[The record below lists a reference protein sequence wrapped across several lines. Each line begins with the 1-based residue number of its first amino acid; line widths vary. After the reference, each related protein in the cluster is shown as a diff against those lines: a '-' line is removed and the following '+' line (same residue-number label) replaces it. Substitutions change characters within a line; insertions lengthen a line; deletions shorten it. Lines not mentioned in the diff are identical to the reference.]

1 MVLPTRTRHPGVLL
15 AVLLSAQFLAQFDF
29 FVVNVTAPALHRDL
43 GAGPTALELI
53 VGGYAFTYAA
63 GMITGGRLGDLVG
76 HRRVFVLGML
86 AFTVTTLLCGLAAN
100 PAQLVL
106 ARLAQG
112 LAGAV
117 MVPQVLAVITR
128 VFPAD
133 ARAAALGWYGVAGG
147 VGSIAGQVFGGL
159 LLRADVLGLGW
170 RVVFLVAVPV
180 GAIAAVLAARLLP
193 SHPDPADRS
202 PADRSPAEP
211 GRRTRL
217 DLPGAL
223 GVAGSLALVLVPL
236 AMGRTQ
242 GWPAWTWLC
251 LAATL
256 PVAVLTG
263 RRQRRLSALGGQ
275 PVLELSL
282 FRVPS
287 YTAGLIA
294 GVAFMGYFASF
305 MFTLTLLLQGGL
317 GLGALG
323 AGLVFA
329 PMGLLYTT
337 TSLLGARL
345 VARHGRPVMV
355 FGGCVTA
362 AGLLLLALRLLAAP
376 QSPGLAWVLGALALV
391 GVGNGLV
398 LPQLVGAAL
407 VGVRPHQAGIG
418 AGMLTTTQQFAGSAG
433 VALIGALFFAVAGDA
448 PTGTDYAAAMTCSA
462 LVDLALI
469 LVVVTLVAVTRR
481 ASRRA
486 APHPVSPR

>member
-1 MVLPTRTRHPGVLL
+1 M
-15 AVLLSAQFLAQFDF
+15 
-29 FVVNVTAPALHRDL
+29 
-43 GAGPTALELI
+43 
-53 VGGYAFTYAA
+53 
-63 GMITGGRLGDLVG
+63 
-76 HRRVFVLGML
+76 
-86 AFTVTTLLCGLAAN
+86 
-100 PAQLVL
+100 
-106 ARLAQG
+106 
-112 LAGAV
+112 
-117 MVPQVLAVITR
+117 
-128 VFPAD
+128 
-133 ARAAALGWYGVAGG
+133 
-147 VGSIAGQVFGGL
+147 
-159 LLRADVLGLGW
+159 
-170 RVVFLVAVPV
+170 
-180 GAIAAVLAARLLP
+180 
-193 SHPDPADRS
+193 
-202 PADRSPAEP
+202 
-211 GRRTRL
+211 
-217 DLPGAL
+217 
-223 GVAGSLALVLVPL
+223 
-236 AMGRTQ
+236 
-242 GWPAWTWLC
+242 
-251 LAATL
+251 
-256 PVAVLTG
+256 
-263 RRQRRLSALGGQ
+263 
-275 PVLELSL
+275 LELSL